1 MQLTGTPAARV
12 GIVAALTASLLLA
25 WPCTGSVE
33 GSGVGRSEVGG
44 SMPTAAASMAARVAP
59 PVGRRLRVR
68 VRLSADMR
76 FPARRGVM
84 AVPVGAR
91 LSARVQLRSA
101 GPGRLVGLQVRQRG
115 WHPVATAVTGS
126 RGVAM
131 VRVPTDSAGRL
142 QYRVITTATGRE
154 TRSASFLVEVRA
166 DPPDVPSVPSE
177 ATVVAGPRGPQGPA
191 DAWTLLETARPGIA
205 FRWNPCTA
213 VRYRTHLDGAP
224 AAMTG
229 DVTEAV
235 HRLAAATG
243 LRFVDMGASEYSGTF
258 ADPDQHSWPNDADL
272 LITVA
277 DEAAAPAL
285 AGSTVGYANITHASW
300 TTTDARID
308 RAEVVLERQFVA
320 TAPTGFDTTGAGS
333 AELLL
338 HELGH
343 AVGLG
348 HTSVAGQ
355 VMFPTLGSGQ
365 PPQYQNGDLN
375 GLARVG
381 ASKGCLPG
389 AIG

>member
-1 MQLTGTPAARV
+1 
-12 GIVAALTASLLLA
+12 
-25 WPCTGSVE
+25 
-33 GSGVGRSEVGG
+33 
-44 SMPTAAASMAARVAP
+44 
-59 PVGRRLRVR
+59 
-68 VRLSADMR
+68 
-76 FPARRGVM
+76 M

-91 LSARVQLRSA
+91 LSARVQILRPEA
-101 GPGRLVGLQVRQRG
+101 AERQVQLQVRQRG
-115 WHPVATAVTGS
+115 WRTVAKALTGD
-126 RGVAM
+126 RGGALF
-131 VRVPTDSAGRL
+131 RVPTGSAGRL
-142 QYRVITTATGRE
+142 QYRVLTTADGHE
-154 TRSASFLVEVRA
+154 TRSTAFLVAVRA
-166 DPPDVPSVPSE
+166 DPPTDVPRVPSGV
-177 ATVVAGPRGPQGPA
+177 TVEAGPGSPQGPA
-191 DAWTLLETARPGIA
+191 DAWTLWETGRPGVA
-205 FRWNPCTA
+205 FRWDPCTV

-229 DVTEAV
+229 NVTEAV
-235 HRLAAATG
+235 HRLASATG
-243 LRFVDMGASEYSGTF
+243 LRFVDMGATSYSGTF
-258 ADPDQHSWPNDADL
+258 ADPDQHSWPNDIDL

-277 DEAAAPAL
+277 DEADAPGL
-285 AGSTVGYANITHASW
+285 AGNTVGYADITPGGW

-320 TAPTGFDTTGAGS
+320 TAPTGFGTTQAGS

-381 ASKGCLPG
+381 AAGGCLP
-389 AIG
+389 ASVERP

>member
-1 MQLTGTPAARV
+1 
-12 GIVAALTASLLLA
+12 
-25 WPCTGSVE
+25 
-33 GSGVGRSEVGG
+33 
-44 SMPTAAASMAARVAP
+44 
-59 PVGRRLRVR
+59 
-68 VRLSADMR
+68 
-76 FPARRGVM
+76 M

-91 LSARVQLRSA
+91 LSARVQILPPEA
-101 GPGRLVGLQVRQRG
+101 GERQVQLQVRHGG
-115 WHPVATAVTGS
+115 WHTVAKALTGG

-131 VRVPTDSAGRL
+131 VRVPTGSAGHL
-142 QYRVITTATGRE
+142 QYRVLTTAAGHE
-154 TRSASFLVEVRA
+154 TRSTAFLVAVRA
-166 DPPDVPSVPSE
+166 DPPTDVPSVPSVVTVE
-177 ATVVAGPRGPQGPA
+177 AGAGSPQGPA
-191 DAWTLLETARPGIA
+191 DAWTLLDTGRPGVA
-205 FRWNPCTA
+205 FRWDPCTI

-229 DVTEAV
+229 TVTEAV

-243 LRFVDMGASEYSGTF
+243 LRFVDMGDTSYSGTF

-277 DEAAAPAL
+277 DEADAPAL
-285 AGSTVGYANITHASW
+285 AGNTVGYTNIAHGSW

-320 TAPTGFDTTGAGS
+320 TAPTGFGTTQAGN

-343 AVGLG
+343 AVGLA

-381 ASKGCLPG
+381 AAKGCLPG
-389 AIG
+389 IG